1 MKTLEDSTTPDATAA
16 AIPDEG
22 PQEVTQEAGIPI
34 TKVVDGGP
42 QLLIKIQILKTTCL
56 SDSV

>member
-1 MKTLEDSTTPDATAA
+1 MRDEDSEDSTTPDANAA

-34 TKVVDGGP
+34 TKIVDGG
-42 QLLIKIQILKTTCL
+42 TTADKRL
-56 SDSV
+56 RL